1 MLAQNLLGLF
11 VAALEQ
17 LLNFGICG
25 ESRLVGAVH
34 HSAAVEILVGDGG
47 KRHEAELLAHA
58 VLRDHLAGKIGSALN
73 VVRCAG
79 CCDAEDDLLGCAA
92 AEERLQLNKQLFAAG
107 KIFFLL
113 RGLHRVAERAGGVR
127 DDGDLG
133 DGLRVLLERRN
144 QRVTDLVVRDDA
156 LFHVGQNRALLLGA
170 RDDDLKGDEKVLL
183 IDGLAALP
191 HRAEGSFVD
200 EICQVRSDCA
210 SRCLR
215 DLVKIHVLGQLD
227 IFRVHAKR
235 LVPALQIRPVDDDAP
250 VEAARAKKRLVENLG
265 PVRGREDDNALRRVK
280 AVDLSQQLVQR
291 LLALVVAAELGVSG
305 SADGVDLINKDD
317 GGSDLCSLLEEVA
330 HAARADADE
339 HFHKVRARNREERHV
354 CLARDGLCKKR
365 FARAGRAD

>member
-1 MLAQNLLGLF
+1 MKKIESDLVEKLAVLAEDLLGLF

-34 HSAAVEILVGDGG
+34 HSAAVEILARDGG

-79 CCDAEDDLLGCAA
+79 RCDAEDDLLCCAS
-92 AEERLQLNKQLFAAG
+92 AEECLQLDKQLFAAG

-113 RGLHRVAERAGGVR
+113 RGLHRIAERAGGVR

-156 LFHVGQNRALLLGA
+156 LFHVGEHGALFLGA

-183 IDGLAALP
+183 IDGLSSLP

-200 EICQVRSDCA
+200 
-210 SRCLR
+210 
-215 DLVKIHVLGQLD
+215 
-227 IFRVHAKR
+227 
-235 LVPALQIRPVDDDAP
+235 
-250 VEAARAKKRLVENLG
+250 
-265 PVRGREDDNALRRVK
+265 
-280 AVDLSQQLVQR
+280 
-291 LLALVVAAELGVSG
+291 
-305 SADGVDLINKDD
+305 
-317 GGSDLCSLLEEVA
+317 
-330 HAARADADE
+330 
-339 HFHKVRARNREERHV
+339 
-354 CLARDGLCKKR
+354 
-365 FARAGRAD
+365 